1 MPFTKRKLL
10 IISVRLCLLG
20 AMASLVL
27 LLHFSKISI
36 PIYLVFILLIIA
48 IYELI
53 VFKWQ

>member
-1 MPFTKRKLL
+1 
-10 IISVRLCLLG
+10 
-20 AMASLVL
+20 MASLVL